1 MRNSFAAFIF
11 GLVQIFPALALCEDS
26 LFSQVPIESVFS
38 PSDGSAEGRPG
49 AARPPRPLA
58 PRPLRGAAAISDAL
72 RQAGFEPKELSSEVV
87 SINLTAGEWSFP
99 VLVTASEDRGQLS
112 LIALLS
118 SVKDEKQV
126 PPDKLL
132 SLLSAN
138 RDYAPAYF
146 SFSSKRKR
154 TELHLGVDNQAMTG
168 ESLKREIDRL
178 AAIAKET
185 QSLWQLEPAEAAAPA
200 QPPAAQQPSTAPQQP
215 APQQPAQ
222 RQVATKTA
230 PAQTAAPAQ
239 GNANAATP
247 APAANPSLVGKWSA
261 ARSEKE
267 AFAMQLNADG
277 TFVLVHVADGKQNRS
292 TGKFTFSGQ
301 QLTIV
306 GSDGTRLSGTIS
318 QQSQQEFHFLPA
330 GATSKTPSLVFKRA
344 S

>member
-1 MRNSFAAFIF
+1 MRNSFAALVF
-11 GLVQIFPALALCEDS
+11 GLAQIAPVIGFCEDS

-38 PSDGSAEGRPG
+38 PTEGSADAEPRRPG
-49 AARPPRPLA
+49 QLRPQAL
-58 PRPLRGAAAISDAL
+58 RPLRGAAAISDVL

-87 SINLTAGEWSFP
+87 SISLTAGEWSFP

-112 LIALLS
+112 LIALLG

-126 PPDKLL
+126 PADKLL

-168 ESLKREIDRL
+168 ETLKREIDRL
-178 AAIAKET
+178 ASIAKET
-185 QSLWQLEPAEAAAPA
+185 QNLWQLESADAAAPA
-200 QPPAAQQPSTAPQQP
+200 NPPKASAAQSPTPATQQPGQQQP
-215 APQQPAQ
+215 A
-222 RQVATKTA
+222 TK
-230 PAQTAAPAQ
+230 AAPVQ
-239 GNANAATP
+239 NSATTPP
-247 APAANPSLVGKWSA
+247 ASPSLVGKWSA

-301 QLTIV
+301 QLSIV

-318 QQSQQEFHFLPA
+318 QQSQQEFHFLPQ
-330 GATSKTPSLVFKRA
+330 GATTKTASLVFKRA